1 MVSPVFRFGQAP
13 YDDVTQPNDV
23 IVMFGKKG
31 FGQAPWAARQ
41 AIQRQATLVQG
52 ETS

>member
-1 MVSPVFRFGQAP
+1 MMMSHS
-13 YDDVTQPNDV
+13 DV

-31 FGQAPWAARQ
+31 FGQAQWAARQ

-52 ETS
+52 DTTASPG